1 MCISFHNTTYTS
13 RNLDFF
19 HCYYT
24 FLHNNFNIYF
34 LSFFPFST
42 FHLGDVVNAYL
53 GGGSLVA
60 KSCLILCD
68 PMDCSPPVSSVHG
81 VSQARIL
88 EQVTDSFCKGSSQ
101 SRNQTCTSC
110 LAGGFFTTEPP
121 GKPPEHIYIYIYI
134 LFHILFN
141 SDLSQDVKYSSPCSA
156 AGPCCLFILYML
168 VCIC

>member
-88 EQVTDSFCKGSSQ
+88 EWGATSFSRGSSSQ
-101 SRNQTCTSC
+101 PSNRSRCRQIVYRLNPWEAVRC
-110 LAGGFFTTEPP
+110 F
-121 GKPPEHIYIYIYI
+121 YI
-134 LFHILFN
+134 L
-141 SDLSQDVKYSSPCSA
+141 
-156 AGPCCLFILYML
+156 LY
-168 VCIC
+168 II